1 MTDEGI
7 TGLKEFKNQYPILQ
21 SIPDSEF
28 KLINGNWYLSKNAV
42 RFLAFQNKNKGFLKF
57 INQVEGMIKK

>member
-1 MTDEGI
+1 MADKESK
-7 TGLKEFKNQYPILQ
+7 GLNDFKNQYPILQ

-28 KLINGNWYLSKNAV
+28 KFINGNWYLSKNAV
-42 RFLAFQNKNKGFLKF
+42 RFLAFQTKNKEFLKF

>member
-1 MTDEGI
+1 VTDEGI
-7 TGLKEFKNQYPILQ
+7 TGLKEFKKQYPILQ

-28 KLINGNWYLSKNAV
+28 KFINGNWCLSNNAV
-42 RFLAFQNKNKGFLKF
+42 RLLAFQNKNKGFLKF